1 MSNINKVNINS
12 IWPELLISIYQ
23 LGYTKK
29 EVENFKL
36 LGADHPPAHKL
47 NKINLKNKMIPHES
61 ICVCGKTGINKNF
74 YVGLNRNRFIIL
86 GSKCYKHFPNKVDFR
101 TKYRNIN

>member
-1 MSNINKVNINS
+1 MNSVNTNN
-12 IWPELLISIYQ
+12 IWPELLISIYE

-36 LGADHPPAHKL
+36 LGANCNPAHKL
-47 NKINLKNKMIPHES
+47 NKIFLKNKIIPYKS

-86 GSKCYKHFPNKVDFR
+86 GSKCYKIFPNKVDFR
-101 TKYRNIN
+101 SQYRNIT